1 MRRMVVSMHCS
12 MMMVM
17 MMVMMR
23 VMMRVMV
30 RVRWLVAICFC
41 RWSFIVFQHWCVM
54 MMIMRGMVVNVDR
67 EGFLILLLWFMVK
80 VREVVSLWCWSE

>member
-1 MRRMVVSMHCS
+1 MRRMVVSVHCS

-23 VMMRVMV
+23 VMVRVMM

-41 RWSFIVFQHWCVM
+41 RWSFIVFQHGGVM
-54 MMIMRGMVVNVDR
+54 MMTMRGMVVNVDR